1 MLEFLDKFKEESM
14 PLVRYGVGLVFFLFG
29 ISQLINPILWI
40 SWVPQFIPFDP
51 KVVVIANGIFDLF
64 IGGFLILGLFLRV
77 FSFIGIIHLIGITAS
92 VGYNDIG
99 IRDFGILLA
108 LIAVFLHGPDQYCID
123 SLWNKRKEISDEVMN
138 SENNSEISNAQ
149 TEVK

>member
-1 MLEFLDKFKEESM
+1 MFEFLDRFKGESM

-40 SWVPQFIPFDP
+40 AWVPQFIPFAP
-51 KVVVIANGIFDLF
+51 KVVVIINGIFDLL
-64 IGGFLILGLFLRV
+64 IGGFLILGLFLRF
-77 FSFIGIIHLIGITAS
+77 FSFIGIIHLIAITAS

-108 LIAVFLHGPDQYCID
+108 LIAVFINGPDQYCID
-123 SLWNKRKEISDEVMN
+123 YLWGKRKKGSDE
-138 SENNSEISNAQ
+138 EYFG
-149 TEVK
+149 